1 MARSVRR
8 LVAAGLVIAS
18 ALVASAGIASAQTV
32 TVTFGPIEIIQRVGQ
47 LTLTIEEGEIIQ
59 EGRVLQIIEGEE
71 LVFPLP
77 PQLEV
82 IEGEELIFYLP
93 RQSFTFDAGVP
104 SDGGTGGGNGGARP
118 ERESRPRVSGRVG
131 RAGGRPPLVRPPF
144 QGAGVPNHPPADVR
158 DGTVAAGAPV
168 PV

>member
-8 LVAAGLVIAS
+8 LVAASIVAAS
-18 ALVASAGIASAQTV
+18 ALVASAGMASAQTV

-59 EGRVLQIIEGEE
+59 EGRVLQILEGQE

-77 PQLEV
+77 PQMEV
-82 IEGEELIFYLP
+82 LEGEIIFFLP

-104 SDGGTGGGNGGARP
+104 SDGGNGGGGGGP
-118 ERESRPRVSGRVG
+118 DCGPFGC
-131 RAGGRPPLVRPPF
+131 GG
-144 QGAGVPNHPPADVR
+144 
-158 DGTVAAGAPV
+158 
-168 PV
+168 

>member
-8 LVAAGLVIAS
+8 LVAAGLVTAS
-18 ALVASAGIASAQTV
+18 ALVAFAGIASAQTV

-59 EGRVLQIIEGEE
+59 EGRVLEIIEGEE

-104 SDGGTGGGNGGARP
+104 SDDGNGGGNGG
-118 ERESRPRVSGRVG
+118 
-131 RAGGRPPLVRPPF
+131 GGGGPDCGPF
-144 QGAGVPNHPPADVR
+144 GCG
-158 DGTVAAGAPV
+158 G
-168 PV
+168 